1 MLTIAILR
9 VIGTGITSYK
19 EFLES
24 FISDNNTKAK
34 ETNKAKKLFEL
45 KDVKNMTRDENSD
58 ICIIV
63 EFKSGLDEMIQGGT
77 LEKNLKL
84 TKNISTNNM
93 YIFSENLIL
102 TKYTNANDILLD
114 FYDLRLEFYESRKKY
129 LVELLTHTLLVLN
142 SKVRFINEYIN
153 GTIDINRKS
162 KDYIINL
169 LIERGYPK
177 LNSTFKST
185 DPVSFDYLIKMQL
198 ISLSLE
204 RITELENQRNSKEQE
219 LKILKSKSEKQLWKD
234 DLQQLLKATF

>member
-1 MLTIAILR
+1 
-9 VIGTGITSYK
+9 
-19 EFLES
+19 
-24 FISDNNTKAK
+24 
-34 ETNKAKKLFEL
+34 
-45 KDVKNMTRDENSD
+45 
-58 ICIIV
+58 
-63 EFKSGLDEMIQGGT
+63 
-77 LEKNLKL
+77 
-84 TKNISTNNM
+84 M